1 MINYNTLSKKVKANL
16 LSYSNKLT
24 LGLFRTDLK
33 FVTQMIYGLTA
44 SSSSYLSDIARS
56 LNESITIKKSID
68 RLSRNLNN
76 FNQMGLVY
84 NNYIQTIKPRIN
96 KDTIFCVDHSDI
108 VKVASEKLEYLA
120 DIVDGSRDNSYA
132 KGYYMT
138 EITALNKNKQPIST
152 YSNVWSQ
159 LEPGF
164 ISQNN
169 ILFKALDKNVE
180 NFGTSGTYV
189 MDRGFDSNAVLRYL
203 TKNKLKYIIRMKKT
217 RKVIHQ
223 KKRKS
228 IDNVVLNIKGK
239 TNITVM
245 FNDESYECKV
255 SHTKVKLS
263 GFKDDMTLVVMYG
276 IGNIPF
282 KLLTNKSI
290 KSKQDLIKV
299 VRDYLSRWRIEE
311 YFKFKKQQFN
321 FEKLLVRSISSIRNL
336 NSFITFV
343 IGYLGI
349 LSNDR
354 DVYTIHIIKTGKS
367 IKQKVQFWYYQIIRG
382 IVEVVSIIKENINKE
397 FIRIK
402 PKRERNLFTINGIKI

>member
-16 LSYSNKLT
+16 LNYSNKLT
-24 LGLFRTDLK
+24 QGLFRTEMK
-33 FVTQMIYGLTA
+33 FVTQMVYGLTV
-44 SSSSYLSDIARS
+44 SRSSYLSDIARS
-56 LNESITIKKSID
+56 LNESITIKKSIE

-76 FNQMGLVY
+76 FNQMDFVY
-84 NNYIQTIKPRIN
+84 NNYIQTVKPCIN
-96 KDTIFCVDHSDI
+96 NDTIFCVDHSDI

-138 EITALNKNKQPIST
+138 EITALNNNKQPIST
-152 YSNVWSQ
+152 YSKVWSQ

-164 ISQNN
+164 ISQND
-169 ILFKALDKNVE
+169 ILFKALDKNIK

-189 MDRGFDSNAVLRYL
+189 MDRGFDSNAVLNYF

-239 TNITVM
+239 TNIKII

-263 GFKDDMTLVVMYG
+263 GFSDDMTLVVMYG

-290 KSKQDLIKV
+290 KSKQDLVKV

-349 LSNDR
+349 LSNDK

-382 IVEVVSIIKENINKE
+382 IVEIISIIKENINKE
-397 FIRIK
+397 FIRVK
-402 PKRERNLFTINGIKI
+402 KKRERNLFTLNGIKI

>member
-76 FNQMGLVY
+76 FNQMDLVY
-84 NNYIQTIKPRIN
+84 NNYIQSVKPCIN
-96 KDTIFCVDHSDI
+96 NDTIFCVDHSDI

-120 DIVDGSRDNSYA
+120 DITDGSNDNSYA
-132 KGYYMT
+132 KGYYIT

>member
-24 LGLFRTDLK
+24 LGLFRTDMK
-33 FVTQMIYGLTA
+33 FVTQMVYGLTV

-76 FNQMGLVY
+76 FNQMDLVY
-84 NNYIQTIKPRIN
+84 NNYIETVKPCIN

-138 EITALNKNKQPIST
+138 EITALNNNKQPIST
-152 YSNVWSQ
+152 YSKVWSQ

-164 ISQNN
+164 VSQND
-169 ILFKALDKNVE
+169 ILFKSLDKNIQ

-189 MDRGFDSNAVLRYL
+189 MDRGFDSNAVLKYL
-203 TKNKLKYIIRMKKT
+203 TKNNLKYIIRMKKT
-217 RKVIHQ
+217 RKIIHQ

-239 TNITVM
+239 TNIKVM

-282 KLLTNKSI
+282 KLLTNKNI

-321 FEKLLVRSISSIRNL
+321 FEKLLVRRLSSIRNL
-336 NSFITFV
+336 NSLLTFV

-402 PKRERNLFTINGIKI
+402 KKRERNLFTLNGIKI